1 MSSQPKSTDGS
12 GTRVPVETIPI
23 TEMANELTRDL
34 DIAEPR
40 EMARLFRQSD
50 AQMFFGYGG
59 WPALTDEETVETCAK
74 LAVAAAETMRAG
86 ERGVIF
92 LSGAGTSGRFSQMI
106 SRQFNRLLKAARLEP
121 VFKPLIA
128 GGNLALV
135 KAQEGAEDDPRKAV
149 EDMDL
154 RTPHGAERIFYVG
167 ITCGL
172 AAPYTAGQLHALEK
186 SESAVRVLLGF
197 NPVDRARNVKIEGW
211 HKTFAEVVRQ
221 QVEAGRLVVL
231 NPIYGPESLMGSTR
245 MKGGSATKIL
255 LETIF
260 YAALELVGAAEPEKG
275 QKRIE
280 ASDPKGVERRV
291 LELLRRY
298 RATIA
303 ATYEHIGI
311 LEHLIRE
318 GGSSLRRGGKITY
331 LGRETAGIVGLIDA
345 SECVPT
351 FGATHED
358 VRGYL
363 RNGWRELLDED
374 ADYSDSGP
382 EFDIGFDSFEREKL
396 PDLSKGDLVL
406 GIAIGEVGPNTRL
419 LLEHASRT
427 KATTGVVLVAAVPP
441 ARTDLVEGVDFT
453 HVVIV
458 PSLGFAPGMHN
469 LAEIALKLCLNALS
483 TGAHVQIGKVY
494 ENRMIDLRISN
505 NKLYYRAIRTICL
518 LTGASEQTARL
529 SLHRAAF
536 KKDTLGPREVE
547 APPSAIIQA
556 GTNAPRVVPIALL
569 LALGAPSYEH
579 AADELA
585 RDPVPRRVIK
595 GMLDAEK
602 TAVDE

>member
-1 MSSQPKSTDGS
+1 MSA
-12 GTRVPVETIPI
+12 ETIPI

-40 EMARLFRQSD
+40 EMARLFRQAD
-50 AQMFFGYGG
+50 AQMFAGYGG
-59 WPALTDEETVETCAK
+59 WPALTDDETVATCAK
-74 LAVAAAETMRAG
+74 LAVQAAETIRQG

-92 LSGAGTSGRFSQMI
+92 LSGAGTSGRFAQMI
-106 SRQFNRLLKAARLEP
+106 SRQFNRLLRTARMEP
-121 VFKPLIA
+121 IFRPLIA

-135 KAQEGAEDDPRKAV
+135 KAQEGAEDDPKKSV

-154 RTPHGAERIFYVG
+154 RTPPDATRIFYVG

-186 SESAVRVLLGF
+186 NEKAVRVLLGF
-197 NPVDRARNVKIEGW
+197 NPVERARDVKIEGW
-211 HKTFAEVVRQ
+211 HKTFAEVIRQ
-221 QVEAGRLVVL
+221 QVEAERLVVL
-231 NPIYGPESLMGSTR
+231 NPIYGPEALMGSTR
-245 MKGGSATKIL
+245 MKGGSSTKIL

-260 YAALELVGAAEPEKG
+260 QAALELAGAVEPEKG
-275 QKRIE
+275 QKRID
-280 ASDPKGVERRV
+280 ASDAKAVERRIM
-291 LELLRRY
+291 ELLRRF

-303 ATYEHIGI
+303 ATYEHIEE

-318 GGSSLRRGGKITY
+318 GGSALRKGGKITY
-331 LGRETAGIVGLIDA
+331 LGRESAGIVGLVDA

-382 EFDIGFDSFEREKL
+382 EFEISFDDFERDKL

-419 LLEHASRT
+419 LLEHAGRT
-427 KATTGVVLVAAVPP
+427 KARTGVLLVAAVPP
-441 ARTDLVEGVDFT
+441 AKTDLVEGVDFT
-453 HVVIV
+453 HVVII

-469 LAEIALKLCLNALS
+469 LAELALKLCLNALS

-505 NKLYYRAIRTICL
+505 NKLYYRAVRTICL
-518 LTGASEQTARL
+518 LTGANEQEAKL
-529 SLHRAAF
+529 ALHRAAF
-536 KKDTLGPREVE
+536 RKDALGPREID

-556 GTNAPRVVPIALL
+556 GTNAPRVVPTALL
-569 LALGAPSYEH
+569 LALGAPGYEQ
-579 AADELA
+579 ASEELS
-585 RDPVPRRVIK
+585 RDPVSRRVIK
-595 GMLDAEK
+595 RLLDAEK